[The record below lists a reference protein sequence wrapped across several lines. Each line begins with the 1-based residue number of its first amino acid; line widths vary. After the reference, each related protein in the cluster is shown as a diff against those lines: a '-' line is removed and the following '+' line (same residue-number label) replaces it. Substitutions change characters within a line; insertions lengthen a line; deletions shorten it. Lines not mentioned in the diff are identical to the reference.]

1 MKDFSKYIDHTL
13 LSPKATEADIV
24 KLCND
29 AKTFNFC
36 SVCVHPAYVKLCK
49 KLLKNSSVKVC
60 TVIGF
65 PFGQNTTQ
73 VKVFEAKQAIKDG
86 AEEIDMVINVAKLLE
101 NDLKYVE
108 NEIAEIRKVC
118 ESKILKV
125 IIETCYL
132 NDEQLK
138 NACIVCINAKAD
150 FVKTSTGYG
159 TGGASIEVVKKMK
172 KIIKNKALIKASG
185 GIRDK
190 EFALNLIKAGASRL
204 GTSSAIAFM
213 QADNKTNNNDNKDY

>member
-13 LSPKATEADIV
+13 LSSKATESDIK
-24 KLCND
+24 KLCAD
-29 AKTFNFC
+29 AEKFDFC

-49 KLLKNSSVKVC
+49 NLLKESSVKTC

-73 VKVFEAKQAIKDG
+73 VKVFETEQAVKDG
-86 AEEIDMVINVAKLLE
+86 ADEIDMVINIAKLLE

-108 NEIAEIRKVC
+108 KEIAAVRKSC
-118 ESKILKV
+118 PGKILKV

-132 NDEQLK
+132 DDKQLK
-138 NACIVCINAKAD
+138 NACVACVNAKAD

-159 TGGASIEVVKKMK
+159 TGGASIEVVEKMK
-172 KIIKNKALIKASG
+172 SFIKNKSLIKASG
-185 GIRDK
+185 GIRNK

-204 GTSSAIAFM
+204 GTSSAVSFM
-213 QADNKTNNNDNKDY
+213 QEDLE